1 MTIWKRRTTRLGKKF
16 RNLTHDIFDSVAAT
30 ASSHI
35 VPFRTSGGGFPLFC
49 FPGAGG
55 NAHVFQELIAALPAG
70 QPAYAIDMEWLCD
83 VHLDFTVE
91 QVAAFYLEVIRR
103 IQKQGPYYFCGYS
116 FGGLVAFE
124 MAMKLI
130 DEGDSVSL
138 VALLDQP
145 NPALMSNLSD
155 PDAVRFRKTYLFDR
169 IKKYGRNLVHGDIE
183 ALMEDGLAF
192 VVSRAGR
199 FILPLIKI
207 GFRTLNR
214 PLPGKFRANDPAF
227 LKAERC
233 YIPGRYVNSLVC
245 FRVQDRGPEHD
256 LDPSMGWDTCAMG
269 GVEVHVVPGRHV
281 HMMAPPYVLAVA
293 GKLAAYLDNGWDDE
307 NRQCRP

>member
-1 MTIWKRRTTRLGKKF
+1 M
-16 RNLTHDIFDSVAAT
+16 THDIFDSVAEADPF
-30 ASSHI
+30 HL
-35 VPFRTSGGGFPLFC
+35 VPFRTSGGGSPLFC

-55 NAHVFQELIAALPAG
+55 NAYVFQEMIAALPEG

-83 VHLDFTVE
+83 THQDFTVE
-91 QVAAFYLEVIRR
+91 QLASFYLKVIRR

-116 FGGLVAFE
+116 FGGLVAYE

-130 DEGDSVSL
+130 DEGDSASL

-145 NPALMSNLSD
+145 NPALMSNLSGSD
-155 PDAVRFRKTYLFDR
+155 SVRFRRTYLFDR
-169 IKKYGRNLVHGDIE
+169 IKKYGRNLVRGDIDV
-183 ALMEDGLAF
+183 LMDDGLAF
-192 VVSRAGR
+192 VISRAGR

-207 GFRTLNR
+207 GFRIGNR

-233 YIPGRYVNSLVC
+233 YIPGRYLNSLVC

-256 LDPSMGWDTCAMG
+256 HDPSMGWNTCAMG
-269 GVEVHVVPGRHV
+269 GVEVHVVPGHHV
-281 HMMAPPYVLAVA
+281 HMMALPYVRAVA
-293 GKLAAYLDNGWDDE
+293 DKLAAYLDNGSNDKNE
-307 NRQCRP
+307 